1 MNILDSV
8 QFGEPMAPGHS
19 IALEGAQ
26 IQIDSY
32 LEAFR
37 EPLEYSLLRADL
49 R

>member
-32 LEAFR
+32 LEAIH
-37 EPLEYSLLRADL
+37 EPFKYSC
-49 R
+49 